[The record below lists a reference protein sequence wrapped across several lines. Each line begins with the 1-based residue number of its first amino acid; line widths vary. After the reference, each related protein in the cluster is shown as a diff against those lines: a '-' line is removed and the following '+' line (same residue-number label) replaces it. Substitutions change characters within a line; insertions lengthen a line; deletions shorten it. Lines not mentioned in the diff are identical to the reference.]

1 MASRK
6 ERARERSRAE
16 PIVFLLSPLTFFGL
30 SVYSPNWKAF
40 DHINVQHDVRSSAL
54 NPDSPISVNDCIES
68 QTVPPRVREVG
79 DFNTGI
85 ASRRLLCPPEQ
96 RLFGRNIL
104 LPDNNIRDLEQ
115 GEIKSATF
123 AVILM
128 IFIIISISNAN
139 LFSYNSDSYNKH
151 TSKYYQ

>member
-1 MASRK
+1 M
-6 ERARERSRAE
+6 
-16 PIVFLLSPLTFFGL
+16 
-30 SVYSPNWKAF
+30 
-40 DHINVQHDVRSSAL
+40 
-54 NPDSPISVNDCIES
+54 NDCIES

-139 LFSYNSDSYNKH
+139 LFSYNSLGFFLQRCRNIGKQQQT
-151 TSKYYQ
+151 TSCEKIHACDLVCLYALGPFSMLQMLWAFQKLWVQLQVQIYDLTYCSL